1 MPTTH
6 SVKRYSLTLLQD
18 HELLHS
24 LNIVLSRDH
33 ETTAELLAHLAE
45 VITRR
50 LWAAEGY
57 PSMLEFCV
65 RGLRMSEG
73 VALKRIQAAK
83 TANQFP
89 EIHGLVARGRLH
101 LSAVCMLAPK
111 LTAENAPGLLTAAT
125 HQSKAGIAMLLA
137 ERFPR
142 PDVPTSLRRLEAS
155 SYDPDHTDGDTSL
168 LTSPAHV
175 PPAKVAPLSAETYEL
190 RCTLGQQL
198 HEKLRYVQALL
209 GRAVGSGDIPAVLEL
224 ALDALTAAKEKQKF
238 AVTSRPRQ
246 HQHNVAPQGRHI
258 PARVRRAVL
267 EREAGCCTFKSDNGN
282 VCGSQRGLHFDHI
295 VPFACGGESTA
306 ENLRLRCA
314 AHNRLEAERQFGRG
328 FMDRK
333 VQEARGA
340 VDVSAQSGTQVLE
353 PGISTVPEQ
362 VDWNEVTT
370 EPYPHDPDH
379 TAVLAQR
386 EEIFPYLRALK
397 FKLEEA
403 RYGASLCDHL
413 VGQPLEVCMKHAL
426 KQLTRACFE
435 RCTVRPSAAS
445 APGAQAP
452 VSESPSHAHRP
463 AA

>member
-1 MPTTH
+1 MQTTPIAR
-6 SVKRYSLTLLQD
+6 SVKSYSLTLLQD

-24 LNIVLSRDH
+24 LHVVLSRDH

-65 RGLRMSEG
+65 RGLHMSEG

-89 EIHGLVARGRLH
+89 DVFGMVAAGRLH
-101 LSAVCMLAPK
+101 LSAVCMLAPR
-111 LTAENAPGLLTAAT
+111 LTTENAPGLLAASV
-125 HQSKAGIAMLLA
+125 HKSKAGIAKLLA

-142 PDVPTSLRRLEAS
+142 PDVPTSIRPLEAS
-155 SYDPDHTDGDTSL
+155 SYDPDHTICDASL
-168 LTSPAHV
+168 FKPSAHV
-175 PPAKVAPLSAETYEL
+175 PASKVAPLSADTYEL
-190 RCTLGQQL
+190 RCTLGKQL
-198 HEKLRYVQALL
+198 HEKLCYVQALL
-209 GRAVGSGDIPAVLEL
+209 GHTVASGDIPAVLEL

-246 HQHNVAPQGRHI
+246 HRHEHKAAPQGRHI
-258 PARVRRAVL
+258 PAHVRRAVL
-267 EREAGCCTFKSDNGN
+267 EREGGCCTFESNKGT

-333 VQEARGA
+333 VQDAR
-340 VDVSAQSGTQVLE
+340 SAAPETNVNTQSVTQVPE

-362 VDWNEVTT
+362 VDRIEAAS
-370 EPYPHDPDH
+370 EAYPHDPDH
-379 TAVLAQR
+379 TALLAHR

-413 VGQPLEVCMKHAL
+413 VGRPLEESVKHAL
-426 KQLTRACFE
+426 KQLSRARFE
-435 RCTVRPSAAS
+435 RCTVRPSAA
-445 APGAQAP
+445 
-452 VSESPSHAHRP
+452 
-463 AA
+463 

>member
-1 MPTTH
+1 MTTPTTH
-6 SVKRYSLTLLQD
+6 PVKSYSLTLLQD

-24 LNIVLSRDH
+24 LNVVLSRDH

-65 RGLRMSEG
+65 RGLNMSEG

-83 TANQFP
+83 TANEFP
-89 EIHGLVARGRLH
+89 DVFGMVAAGRLH
-101 LSAVCMLAPK
+101 LSAVCMLAPR
-111 LTAENAPGLLTAAT
+111 LTRENAPGLLAASV
-125 HQSKAGIAMLLA
+125 HRSKAGIAKLLA

-142 PDVPTSLRRLEAS
+142 PDVPTSIRPMQAS
-155 SYDPDHTDGDTSL
+155 SYDPDHTICDASL
-168 LTSPAHV
+168 FKVPAQV
-175 PPAKVAPLSAETYEL
+175 PAAKVAPLSAETYEL

-209 GRAVGSGDIPAVLEL
+209 GRTVASGDIPTVLEL

-246 HQHNVAPQGRHI
+246 QRHDHKAAPQGRHI
-258 PARVRRAVL
+258 PAHVRRAVL
-267 EREAGCCTFKSDNGN
+267 EREAGCCTFKSNKGT

-333 VQEARGA
+333 VQDAMSA
-340 VDVSAQSGTQVLE
+340 APVTNVNAQSETQVPE
-353 PGISTVPEQ
+353 PEISTVPEQ
-362 VDWNEVTT
+362 VDRIEAETKA
-370 EPYPHDPDH
+370 YPHDPDH

-386 EEIFPYLRALK
+386 EEIFLCLRALK

-413 VGQPLEVCMKHAL
+413 VGQPLEICVKHAL
-426 KQLTRACFE
+426 QQLTRARFE
-435 RCTVRPSAAS
+435 RCTVRPTSRSAQ
-445 APGAQAP
+445 PP
-452 VSESPSHAHRP
+452 VT
-463 AA
+463 AAA

>member
-1 MPTTH
+1 MQTTH
-6 SVKRYSLTLLQD
+6 SVKSYSLTLLQD

-24 LNIVLSRDH
+24 LNAVLSRDH
-33 ETTAELLAHLAE
+33 ETTAELIAHLAE

-65 RGLRMSEG
+65 RGLHMSEG

-83 TANQFP
+83 TANEFP
-89 EIHGLVARGRLH
+89 AVYSLVAKGKLH
-101 LSAVCMLAPK
+101 LSAVCMLAPR
-111 LTAENAPGLLTAAT
+111 LTAENAEGLLRAAT
-125 HQSKAGIAMLLA
+125 HQSKTSIAKLLA
-137 ERFPR
+137 ARFPR
-142 PDVPTSLRRLEAS
+142 PDVPTSIRPIEPS
-155 SYDPDHTDGDTSL
+155 SYDPDHTIGDAALFT
-168 LTSPAHV
+168 TPASV
-175 PPAKVAPLSAETYEL
+175 PPARVAPLSAETYEL
-190 RCTLGQQL
+190 RCTLGRQL

-209 GRAVGSGDIPAVLEL
+209 GRTVATGDIPAVLEL

-246 HQHNVAPQGRHI
+246 HQQPEGASQGRHI
-258 PARVRRAVL
+258 PAHVRRAVL
-267 EREAGCCTFKSDNGN
+267 EREGGCCTFKSNKGT

-295 VPFACGGESTA
+295 VPFACGGESRA

-333 VQEARGA
+333 VEEARDA
-340 VDVSAQSGTQVLE
+340 KSVTNVNAPSETQVPE

-362 VDWNEVTT
+362 VNASEGAAASS
-370 EPYPHDPDH
+370 PHDPDH
-379 TAVLAQR
+379 TALLAHR

-397 FKLEEA
+397 FKLDEA

-413 VGQPLEVCMKHAL
+413 VGQPLEVCVKHAL
-426 KQLTRACFE
+426 KQLTRARLE
-435 RCTVRPSAAS
+435 RCTV
-445 APGAQAP
+445 
-452 VSESPSHAHRP
+452 
-463 AA
+463 